1 MNGNH
6 FDWHDHIITSLLP
19 SQYSSVLCHRSSV
32 IVSILFHC
40 LLFISSLFCLSSPLL
55 PVTFDV
61 FLLRR
66 LCLCFCLV
74 AASCCTLRRV
84 LWNALSWEV
93 SLSDCH
99 TPSPELF
106 MATDLSYRPLS
117 LLSFLC
123 GYCPLPTICHAILT
137 AWWDCS
143 ELTFNWRMCY
153 PGLGNTADMLWIII
167 VARVQCSC
175 NNNNIDVVSQQGS
188 LILDPAVAVGH
199 PSPCIMCMLRRGK
212 EPRVVAWLHLGMWH
226 DALLSSCKALG
237 NITWRQKF

>member
-19 SQYSSVLCHRSSV
+19 SQYSSVLCHRSCV

-106 MATDLSYRPLS
+106 MATDLSYRPFS
-117 LLSFLC
+117 LLSFC
-123 GYCPLPTICHAILT
+123 AAIALFRL
-137 AWWDCS
+137 S
-143 ELTFNWRMCY
+143 VMRYLQHGE
-153 PGLGNTADMLWIII
+153 I
-167 VARVQCSC
+167 
-175 NNNNIDVVSQQGS
+175 VVSSHSTEGWVT
-188 LILDPAVAVGH
+188 LD
-199 PSPCIMCMLRRGK
+199 
-212 EPRVVAWLHLGMWH
+212 
-226 DALLSSCKALG
+226 
-237 NITWRQKF
+237 